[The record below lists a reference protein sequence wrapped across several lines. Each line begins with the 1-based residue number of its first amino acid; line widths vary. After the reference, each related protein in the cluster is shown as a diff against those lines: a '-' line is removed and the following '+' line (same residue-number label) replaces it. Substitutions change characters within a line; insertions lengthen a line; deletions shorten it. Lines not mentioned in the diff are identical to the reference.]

1 MVLVEANV
9 EVLSREELTTLVRT
23 DGVIGHI
30 DDDAE
35 GVDSAVLGGG
45 ALQALHERNLDNLRD
60 TDVVSKLGDAAE
72 QTVTHLVLEK
82 QDLGDHVGLGEPGGV
97 TGSVVVVH
105 SADDGVQDVLGGG
118 LLGQDNARSVEA
130 VLLVDRADALLLDL
144 VLGGNGATVTNEDG
158 STELLLKHDLH
169 LAADVGDDIK
179 VSDVQDVVPIQ
190 PLLLIDGGRRGGTLQ
205 KREDLVFL
213 LIALDVTASTGLVGG
228 DVGEA
233 GADTGEGGV
242 LSSTD
247 DSVNPISLALDELRG
262 VPEILSLGEQS
273 LDLLDTICIGVSQD
287 GILQGAAG
295 ASVLE
300 DGLDLRVSQ
309 DGELLGG
316 SGALKHVLV
325 SHSILSCV
333 GMGGVLDLFGLR
345 LLRLFIYG
353 IDELSN
359 DGINRRLLLLGHPF
373 EDLPESGVIL
383 VALSLIGLRLLLG
396 VLDIVRLLHL
406 EVIIF
411 VLIAVRDEVQLLI
424 RVDDSLDLIAVVA
437 MLDGD
442 LVDEGTRVGAAEH
455 QAHLDELAVDN
466 VVAPSPNMGGID
478 THRLD
483 VAVLDHLSSGPATI
497 GIVEVG
503 VGVDAVLTNLKVG
516 MPQDVLDVSVL
527 VLPNKRNSLPV
538 VRRESPVPDYLV
550 IRAPNIVLRGV
561 AREIALN
568 CHFDY
573 SPSVRKLVPPMQGL
587 RRPAL
592 RQAAVPRPS
601 D

>member
-1 MVLVEANV
+1 M
-9 EVLSREELTTLVRT
+9 
-23 DGVIGHI
+23 
-30 DDDAE
+30 
-35 GVDSAVLGGG
+35 
-45 ALQALHERNLDNLRD
+45 
-60 TDVVSKLGDAAE
+60 
-72 QTVTHLVLEK
+72 THLVLEQ
-82 QDLGDHVGLGEPGGV
+82 QDLGNHVWLGEPCRV
-97 TGSVVVVH
+97 TSAVVVVH

-118 LLGQDNARSVEA
+118 LLGQDDARSVEA
-130 VLLVDRADALLLDL
+130 VLLVDRADAVLLDL
-144 VLGGNGATVTNEDG
+144 VLGGSLTTITDEDG
-158 STELLLKHDLH
+158 PTELLLKHDLH
-169 LAADVGDDIK
+169 LATDVGDDIK
-179 VSDVQDVVPIQ
+179 VSDVQDVIPIQ
-190 PLLLIDGGRRGGTLQ
+190 PLLLIDGGRRGDTLQ
-205 KREDLVFL
+205 QREDLVFL
-213 LIALDVTASTGLVGG
+213 LIALNVTPGTGLVGR

-233 GADTGEGGV
+233 SANAGEGRVLGSADDGV
-242 LSSTD
+242 D
-247 DSVNPISLALDELRG
+247 PIGLALDELRL
-262 VPEILSLGEQS
+262 VPQILGLREEG
-273 LDLLDTICIGVSQD
+273 LDLLDAVSVGVSQD
-287 GILQGAAG
+287 GLLQGAAG

-300 DGLDLRVSQ
+300 DGLDLGVSQ

-333 GMGGVLDLFGLR
+333 GMGGVLNLFGFR

-359 DGINRRLLLLGHPF
+359 DGVNRRLLLLCHPF
-373 EDLPESGVIL
+373 EDFPESGVLL
-383 VALSLIGLRLLLG
+383 VALSLIGLRLLLS
-396 VLDIVRLLHL
+396 VLDVIRLLHL
-406 EVIIF
+406 EVLIL
-411 VLIAVRDEVQLLI
+411 VLKVVAVRNEVQLLI
-424 RVDDSLDLIAVVA
+424 SIDDSLDLIAVVA

-455 QAHLDELAVDN
+455 QAHLDELTVDN
-466 VVAPSPNMGGID
+466 VVAPSPNMGGVD

-516 MPQDVLDVSVL
+516 MPEDVLNVAVL
-527 VLPNKRNSLPV
+527 VLPDQRYSLPI
-538 VRRESPVPDYLV
+538 VRRECPVSDYLV